1 MTVDSGNLLFL
12 ILQAI
17 STICFFFGIYI
28 INGFR
33 SSLDKI
39 QNSIGNLNIS
49 ITKLVEKDLSKD
61 QRLDDHRALMDRM
74 EKDILQLRE
83 RYHDYINSHGSKV
96 ELIFM
101 EVETLK
107 KTVDDFKST

>member
-1 MTVDSGNLLFL
+1 MNLDNGNILFL

-17 STICFFFGIYI
+17 STLCFFFGIFI

-39 QNSIGNLNIS
+39 QTSIGNLNIS
-49 ITKLVEKDLSKD
+49 ITKLVEKDISKD
-61 QRLDDHRALMDRM
+61 QRLDDHRVLLQRL

-83 RYHDYINSHGSKV
+83 RYHDHINNNGRV
-96 ELIFM
+96 VLEL
-101 EVETLK
+101 EALK
-107 KTVDDFKST
+107 KTISSLKSEGS